1 MRDIQS
7 WMALLGLALVSAVLT
22 WLARRYAL
30 RRQLLD
36 HPGER
41 RSHHVA
47 TPRGGGIAIV
57 LTVLAG
63 TAAGAFLYPAA
74 APQLAVFATGLV
86 MVAGI
91 GWWDDH
97 RPLPAVRRLLV
108 HMLASALLAGLVWQ
122 STGNALQAV
131 LLFLVATALVNL
143 WNFMDGINGIASGYA
158 LVGALCLAVVMPLP
172 FALMAVVVAAGCLGF
187 LPFNYPRAR
196 IFMGDV
202 GSGALGYLMAALAG
216 LASAVTD
223 IHWLALLI
231 PLSAFIVDAGFTLS
245 SRMLSGQRW
254 MEPHTQH
261 VYQRAV
267 KAGSSHTRVT
277 GVYILLGLV
286 GAAVLVLAVRLPPL
300 QQAGV
305 AVAWGALLACLWAV
319 MRVRLRNF

>member
-1 MRDIQS
+1 MRDVDP
-7 WMALLGLALVSAVLT
+7 WMALLVLALLSAGLT

-57 LTVLAG
+57 VTVLAG
-63 TAAGAFLYPAA
+63 TAVGAFLYPAA
-74 APQLAVFATGLV
+74 APQLAVFAAGLV

-108 HMLASALLAGLVWQ
+108 HMLASALLAGLAWQ
-122 STGNALQAV
+122 ATGNALQAL

-158 LVGALCLAVVMPLP
+158 LVGALSLAVVMPMP
-172 FALMAVVVAAGCLGF
+172 FALIAVVVAAGCLGF
-187 LPFNYPRAR
+187 LPFNFPRAR

-216 LASAVTD
+216 LASVVTD
-223 IHWLALLI
+223 INWLALLI

-245 SRMLSGQRW
+245 SRMLTGQRW

-277 GVYILLGLV
+277 GVYILVGLV
-286 GAAVLVLAVRLPPL
+286 GAAVLVASVPLPPL

-305 AVAWGALLACLWAV
+305 AAAWGALLACLWAV
-319 MRVRLRNF
+319 MRVRLRNY